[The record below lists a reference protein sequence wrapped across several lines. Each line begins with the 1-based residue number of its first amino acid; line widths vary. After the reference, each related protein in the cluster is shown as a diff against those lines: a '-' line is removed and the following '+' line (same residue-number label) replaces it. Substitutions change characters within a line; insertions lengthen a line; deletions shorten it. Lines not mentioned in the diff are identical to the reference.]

1 MKKFSSLKELF
12 LNRKKLLLKSDI
24 SARKLSLNM
33 NSRIISKNFSSPLLM
48 KDENSKIL
56 KIIHKKEKSNLS
68 SIPLSSTKSTINT
81 KKIMNKKKKK
91 NKYFFLKHIPKED
104 YLSSYNKIPEII
116 KINKKLLKDA
126 IYKEQNEIDYSKK
139 NFSQIHNY
147 YLNKKEND
155 RRISLLFSDLFD
167 KRKKGEEIKF
177 KKIPF
182 NNIKDTIEDYN
193 VSNAKNIYDEFQN
206 KLIQRKSLN
215 MSKLYDDF
223 FINENQYFKENNKL
237 KGRINYLFLKQQIK
251 FQNLLKH
258 KINFKNFDVD
268 VFEVLES
275 TNNIK
280 DDNLLIE
287 ASSLHSKKFY
297 PKYVKTRFKSN
308 TLSKFITSQG
318 NFFGIP

>member
-139 NFSQIHNY
+139 KFFSN
-147 YLNKKEND
+147 
-155 RRISLLFSDLFD
+155 S
-167 KRKKGEEIKF
+167 
-177 KKIPF
+177 
-182 NNIKDTIEDYN
+182 
-193 VSNAKNIYDEFQN
+193 
-206 KLIQRKSLN
+206 
-215 MSKLYDDF
+215 
-223 FINENQYFKENNKL
+223 
-237 KGRINYLFLKQQIK
+237 
-251 FQNLLKH
+251 
-258 KINFKNFDVD
+258 
-268 VFEVLES
+268 
-275 TNNIK
+275 
-280 DDNLLIE
+280 
-287 ASSLHSKKFY
+287 
-297 PKYVKTRFKSN
+297 
-308 TLSKFITSQG
+308 
-318 NFFGIP
+318 